1 MGNTMTVSPIIQ
13 DHLFSYIKALELSS
27 LIDKKVR
34 HTILSLTKSF
44 VFSRDNENL
53 SYKCL

>member
-1 MGNTMTVSPIIQ
+1 MTVSPIIQ